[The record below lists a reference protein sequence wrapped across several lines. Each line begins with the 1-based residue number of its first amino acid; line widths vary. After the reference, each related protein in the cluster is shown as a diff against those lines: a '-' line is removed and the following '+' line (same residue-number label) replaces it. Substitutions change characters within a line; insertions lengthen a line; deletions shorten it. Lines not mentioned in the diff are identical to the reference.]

1 MNKSKTLLLTI
12 STICILIGS
21 ILLFFQFRDLNYRRA
36 SADSGFDSSWDS
48 GGDWDSGSSWDSDS
62 SWDSG
67 SSRNS
72 SSGTFGDGEFSV
84 AEAVFVF
91 FFFGFILFLIIIAV
105 AISVKDSKNH
115 TNSLRTIP
123 KPPEISDAEKALLEK
138 YGYSKDKVLE
148 EAYKVYVRV
157 QEAWSI
163 NDIDQARDCLGDELY
178 NQYKAQLMGLI
189 AKHQRNVMSDFEFV
203 SGYIISVREV
213 VDSIVIAV
221 MLSVKCKDY
230 LATEEVGT
238 VLRGDANKINHYT
251 YALGFLV
258 SSKEV
263 ELKNCPNCN
272 AEITA
277 TGSSVT
283 CGFCGANISRKTNTL
298 VLKEKKMLQQ
308 Y

>member
-21 ILLFFQFRDLNYRRA
+21 ILLFFLFRDLNYRMA

-138 YGYSKDKVLE
+138 YGFTEPKVLN
-148 EAYKVYVRV
+148 EAYRVYVNV
-157 QEAWSI
+157 QGAWSN
-163 NDIDQARDCLGDELY
+163 NDIDKAKDVLSDELY
-178 NQYKAQLMGLI
+178 NQYKGQLIGLK
-189 AKHQRNVMSDFEFV
+189 AKKQRNVMSDFEFV
-203 SGYIISVREV
+203 SGYIISVHEQG
-213 VDSIVIAV
+213 DSITVNV
-221 MLSVKCKDY
+221 MLSVTCKDY
-230 LATEEVGT
+230 LASTETGE
-238 VLRGDANKINHYT
+238 VLRGAASKINHYT
-251 YALGFLV
+251 YSLGFLV
-258 SSKEV
+258 SSEAK

-272 AEITA
+272 AKIKSK
-277 TGSSVT
+277 GSSVKCEY
-283 CGFCGANISRKTNTL
+283 CGSPIERKTNSL
-298 VLKEKKMLQQ
+298 ILNDKKMLQQ